1 MRRHF
6 ALSFSSVLSIAIALL
21 ISMLML
27 VLAWNVSSFTTNIEE
42 ELIVQVSLNPTLD
55 ASGQKQL
62 KKEIQKIQGISL
74 VRFSDKEAEL
84 EQLIEDYGDTFA
96 QYEGE
101 DRNPLYDVFI
111 VELEDPT
118 QIEDITS
125 KISKLDGVVEATYGT
140 DTVNTMV
147 QLFSS
152 VRVGGLVFVAAL
164 IGLAI
169 FLIRNTIKLA
179 IQVRK
184 DEIQIMRQV
193 GAMNWYI
200 TVPFVLEGLL
210 TGFLGALI
218 PSLICIFGYTALYQA
233 LNGVFISELFV
244 LKDPY
249 PFLLYVCGVLFLI
262 GILAGMLGSYLA
274 SRKYLRWTR

>member
-1 MRRHF
+1 MERVYTIPLRNVKNVQRTIR
-6 ALSFSSVLSIAIALL
+6 APRAIREVRNFLTKHMKA
-21 ISMLML
+21 
-27 VLAWNVSSFTTNIEE
+27 EE
-42 ELIVQVSLNPTLD
+42 VKID
-55 ASGQKQL
+55 ASINHMIWERG
-62 KKEIQKIQGISL
+62 IQKI
-74 VRFSDKEAEL
+74 
-84 EQLIEDYGDTFA
+84 
-96 QYEGE
+96 
-101 DRNPLYDVFI
+101 P
-111 VELEDPT
+111 
-118 QIEDITS
+118 S
-125 KISKLDGVVEATYGT
+125 KITVKAVKDDDGVVEATYGT

-164 IGLAI
+164 ICLAI

-249 PFLLYVCGVLFLI
+249 PFLLYICGVLFLI